1 MGTHLESLIYGRYT
15 SYIIIII
22 VIVIVTVTI
31 TITIIIIIII
41 IIIKITHEPNF
52 FHSPTLAFCCWYS
65 QNRFTDFTDIFTV

>member
-22 VIVIVTVTI
+22 VIVTI
-31 TITIIIIIII
+31 TIIIIIIII

-52 FHSPTLAFCCWYS
+52 FHSPTLAFCC
-65 QNRFTDFTDIFTV
+65 